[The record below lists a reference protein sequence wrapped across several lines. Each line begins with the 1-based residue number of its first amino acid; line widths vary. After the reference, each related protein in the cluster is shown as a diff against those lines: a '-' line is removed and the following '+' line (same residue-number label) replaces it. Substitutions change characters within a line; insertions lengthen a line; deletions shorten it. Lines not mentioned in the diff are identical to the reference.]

1 MLAQRAIG
9 LAKWWRSRSWEGEEL
24 RGHGGCTIRTEL
36 PAGRPCDA
44 LGATP
49 PTPLPPAGP
58 APAPRPDPTVE
69 VGAIRRW
76 WRSRLGGALLLE
88 ILICTALLFVYKA
101 ARLIAEG
108 DVGVALHHARQVV
121 DVERALGVFNEG
133 RVQALALHNVGVIR
147 FLNSYYLY
155 AHFTVT
161 IAFLVWLYVRYP
173 MGYLSV
179 RRVLV
184 VVTALGLVG
193 HALYPLAPPRMLHG
207 FGFVDTARVFGPA
220 SYGAH
225 GAYGGLANQFA
236 AMPSL
241 HFAWAVVVAWGVITF
256 SRSHW
261 RYLVIAHPV
270 VTLGAIVLTANHYW
284 TDAFIGL
291 LLVPIGIAADRV
303 MPRGNRNRLPR
314 RARFDLSTPGS
325 VPAGRLDRRASL

>member
-1 MLAQRAIG
+1 
-9 LAKWWRSRSWEGEEL
+9 L
-24 RGHGGCTIRTEL
+24 RGHGGCSIRTEV
-36 PAGRPCDA
+36 PAS
-44 LGATP
+44 
-49 PTPLPPAGP
+49 PASD
-58 APAPRPDPTVE
+58 APAAAPTTALRTAPSPVPDPTVE

-88 ILICTALLFVYKA
+88 ILICALLLLVYKA

-121 DVERALGVFNEG
+121 DVERALVVFNEEN
-133 RVQALALHNVGVIR
+133 VQALALHNVAVIR

-161 IAFLVWLYVRYP
+161 IVFLGWLYARYP

-193 HALYPLAPPRMLHG
+193 HALYPLAPPRMLPG

-241 HFAWAVVVAWGVITF
+241 HFAWAVIVAWGAIKF

-270 VTLGAIVLTANHYW
+270 ITLGAIVLTANHYW

-303 MPRGNRNRLPR
+303 MPRWNRNQLPR
-314 RARFDLSTPGS
+314 QARFDLSTADS
-325 VPAGRLDRRASL
+325 APAEAPAYG